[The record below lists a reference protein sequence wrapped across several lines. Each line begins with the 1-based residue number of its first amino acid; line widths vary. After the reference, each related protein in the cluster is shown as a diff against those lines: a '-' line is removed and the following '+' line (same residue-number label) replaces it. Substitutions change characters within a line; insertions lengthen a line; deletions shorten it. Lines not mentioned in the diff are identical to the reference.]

1 MQTHKIIA
9 NHMHYNIKNSLNVN
23 LNENFLIYGA
33 MKPDIAPRLAIKKH
47 YKNQS
52 FDFVLDEILNLIND
66 GLKENPISIN
76 KFSTKLGVISHF
88 LSDFFCLPHHDR
100 HYYHDKLIEHLK
112 YEKTLHEHF
121 TNFKGLDK
129 IKIPYLENIDKN
141 NIKNFIEEL
150 HDIYKNNKM
159 GFENDITGSINIS
172 CAIGILI
179 VENSIV
185 TSLEKVTV

>member
-9 NHMHYNIKNSLNVN
+9 NHMYNNIKNSLNVK
-23 LNENFLIYGA
+23 LNKKFLVYGA
-33 MKPDIAPRLAIKKH
+33 MKPDISPRLAIKKH
-47 YKNQS
+47 YKEHS
-52 FDFVLDEILNLIND
+52 FDFVLNEILNLINN
-66 GLKENPISIN
+66 GLNENQISIN

-88 LSDFFCLPHHDR
+88 LSDFFCLPHHNR
-100 HYYHDKLIEHLK
+100 EYYHDKLMEHLK
-112 YEKTLHEHF
+112 YEKNLHEYF
-121 TNFKGLDK
+121 VNFKGLNK
-129 IKIPYLENIDKN
+129 IRIPYLENIDKE

-150 HDIYKNNKM
+150 HSIYKNNTM
-159 GFENDITGSINIS
+159 GFENDVEGSINIS